1 MSSQLR
7 LSIALKKFYQ
17 FGSDVNTGF
26 NWNIVNGFSEF
37 FYGVYKWTVDNT
49 FNAAQR
55 LLKIKMTLARVAST
69 SEQKQS
75 ILIRSRK
82 I

>member
-55 LLKIKMTLARVAST
+55 LLKIEMTLELRAR
-69 SEQKQS
+69 QS
-75 ILIRSRK
+75 RSK
-82 I
+82 AF